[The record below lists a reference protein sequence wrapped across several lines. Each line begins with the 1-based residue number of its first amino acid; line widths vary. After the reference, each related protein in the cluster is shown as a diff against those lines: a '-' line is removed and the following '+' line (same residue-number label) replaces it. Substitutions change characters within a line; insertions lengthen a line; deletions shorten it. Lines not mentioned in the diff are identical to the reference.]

1 MAGEIR
7 KFVTPPFV
15 ASWTNSVF
23 EAKSVDGGEPKYGL
37 TAIWDPS
44 RFTEKD
50 KGRWATIMAEL
61 DSECLRAF
69 KKKWA
74 DLPGNFKKG
83 LRPGE
88 EKGDMEG
95 YGPGKLFASLTTK
108 LKPGVVMRMPDGTQV
123 DVGPSHNN
131 AEEIYPGAICRAT
144 VTVYAYDNK
153 GKGVAL
159 GLMNLQK
166 IANGARIDGRTNAA
180 GDFADE
186 DVDGAWLEQED
197 DEIPF

>member
-1 MAGEIR
+1 MAGEIK

-15 ASWTNSVF
+15 ASWTNTVF

-44 RFTEKD
+44 RFTEAD
-50 KGRWATIMAEL
+50 KKRWAAIQGEM
-61 DSECLRAF
+61 DSEALRLF
-69 KKKWA
+69 KKKMA
-74 DLPGNFKKG
+74 DLPANFKKG
-83 LRPGE
+83 LRDAA
-88 EKGDMEG
+88 EKEGMEG
-95 YGPGKLFASLTTK
+95 YEAGKLFASLTTK
-108 LKPGVVMRMPDGTQV
+108 LKPGVVKRMPDGTSI
-123 DVGPSHNN
+123 DVSVKDGN
-131 AEEIYPGAICRAT
+131 ADEIYPGCICRAT

-166 IANGARIDGRTNAA
+166 IADGARIDGRTNASA
-180 GDFADE
+180 DFADE
-186 DVDGAWLEQED
+186 EVDNSWLEQD